1 MLTRIDSYELT
12 EWAAYLQL
20 ENKEREKEQKRAESA
35 STPSRNKSNTPD
47 IPPTFR

>member
-20 ENKEREKEQKRAESA
+20 ENKEREKEQKRAESGA
-35 STPSRNKSNTPD
+35 KAEPSTPR
-47 IPPTFR
+47 TF